1 MNRKQMTGAIS
12 LAAIGMFAILGSGSK
27 SAKAQNP
34 NPGDVMTVDVAVDMS
49 TFNFVPVG
57 GDSMSPNRGTAFIV
71 NGKIYPG
78 GTLPSGAA
86 GNSPDQPG
94 SIGEWIC
101 KGFLTADLA
110 AQLSGA
116 TKIGFDTTQMFLFDG
131 DGQAVWTEGLEAALG
146 PAGPGTITNRIA
158 LGGTGRFRGY
168 AGPVVQQSLGTNASG
183 APNIRIHF
191 RAR

>member
-1 MNRKQMTGAIS
+1 MSRKQIFASIS
-12 LAAIGMFAILGSGSK
+12 VVAAGMIAFLVGGSK
-27 SAKAQNP
+27 LAEAQNP
-34 NPGDVMTVDVAVDMS
+34 NPGDVMTVDVAVDMN

-57 GDSMSPNRGTAFIV
+57 GNSMSPKRGTAFIV

-86 GNSPDQPG
+86 ANSANQSG
-94 SIGEWIC
+94 SIGEWTC

-110 AQLSGA
+110 DQLSGA
-116 TKIGFDTTQMFLFDG
+116 TKIGFDTTQMLLFDG
-131 DGQAVWTEGLEAALG
+131 DAQAVWTEGLEAALG
-146 PAGPGTITNRIA
+146 PAGPGTITNRIS
-158 LGGTGRFRGY
+158 LGGTGRFRGFS
-168 AGPVVQQSLGTNASG
+168 GTVVQQSLGTNASG